1 MSGARPKKRPNF
13 FGKNNGQETY
23 LDELAVADILNMYN
37 SIPIIKLARK
47 SYLGKIFN
55 EVFTVSI
62 PQMKIS
68 TNTEMS
74 KIFEMHWIPFLK
86 KVWDWCQQIGI
97 CPWYL
102 KKMGK
107 HYIPVVPEMELGYV
121 GIVVNAQHEYEYL
134 WYWSHGTAVDQE
146 RKMFWV
152 VTENKPGSNGT
163 IKSPL
168 ASLLPS
174 YRSLLILQKAQDIA
188 AKQKARPVHILEY
201 TPNLKTSVNDN
212 LVHHQADFGQKAAGI
227 AADRRMQAYN
237 LEIRQKTAN
246 LYKHLRETHQAN
258 LQQTSVQPTMWT
270 DTPENLLEEMDA
282 GLSNR
287 TVALRPDFHY
297 KSAAE
302 PSLVQDYYKAE
313 LQFNTMA
320 AAVMDFSLELLTP
333 TGSAR
338 SQNIAGAES
347 FQNSRNKDG
356 TSFFAGVIKTVFLK
370 AYYDVIKQGMD
381 ENREWQMSTYKQMN
395 APVLFPELDIQ
406 VDMANS
412 SLVSYEDLRQM
423 RMDGLITHETMGK
436 HVFKGK
442 NMPEQ
447 DRVALAWPDNIP
459 KDLLVPPNKQQQQ
472 KKPAKKKTK
481 TSDK

>member
-1 MSGARPKKRPNF
+1 
-13 FGKNNGQETY
+13 
-23 LDELAVADILNMYN
+23 
-37 SIPIIKLARK
+37 
-47 SYLGKIFN
+47 
-55 EVFTVSI
+55 
-62 PQMKIS
+62 
-68 TNTEMS
+68 
-74 KIFEMHWIPFLK
+74 
-86 KVWDWCQQIGI
+86 
-97 CPWYL
+97 
-102 KKMGK
+102 
-107 HYIPVVPEMELGYV
+107 
-121 GIVVNAQHEYEYL
+121 
-134 WYWSHGTAVDQE
+134 
-146 RKMFWV
+146 
-152 VTENKPGSNGT
+152 
-163 IKSPL
+163 
-168 ASLLPS
+168 
-174 YRSLLILQKAQDIA
+174 
-188 AKQKARPVHILEY
+188 
-201 TPNLKTSVNDN
+201 
-212 LVHHQADFGQKAAGI
+212 
-227 AADRRMQAYN
+227 
-237 LEIRQKTAN
+237 
-246 LYKHLRETHQAN
+246 
-258 LQQTSVQPTMWT
+258 MWT
-270 DTPENLLEEMDA
+270 DTPNNLMEEMDA
-282 GLSNR
+282 GFTNR

-356 TSFFAGVIKTVFLK
+356 TSFFASIIKTVFLE
-370 AYYDVIKQGMD
+370 AYYDVIKSGMD
-381 ENREWQMSTYKQMN
+381 ENREWRMSRYKGN

-423 RMDGLITHETMGK
+423 RSDGLITQEVMGK

-459 KDLLVPPNKQQQQ
+459 KELLVNPNKQQQQ
-472 KKPAKKKTK
+472 QQKKPVKKKTK